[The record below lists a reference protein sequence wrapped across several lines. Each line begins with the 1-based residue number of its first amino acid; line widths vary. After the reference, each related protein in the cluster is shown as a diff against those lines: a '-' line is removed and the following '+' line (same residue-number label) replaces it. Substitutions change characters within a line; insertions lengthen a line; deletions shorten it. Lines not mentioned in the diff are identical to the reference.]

1 MTGQRLIGMTS
12 PTTDGHSS
20 GQTETPELARAAF
33 RGDPRRKDSQRHRSG
48 CNRKDDLG
56 RERQGV
62 NYQIGLAGIAALAQ
76 PRPVIADG
84 QHRSAA
90 LRQTGRT
97 PPKASRYAMAALAG
111 AQLLA
116 ACFVLSIVNLPQQ
129 GSNASRLEEL
139 AGRVTASKHLIQA
152 LLTHLDPGVRGSAN
166 KFIKLGGLLE
176 LAAQSDRQAQ
186 FVVGLLY
193 ATGQGGAENNYEQSL
208 NWWKQA
214 AESGSAEA
222 AEALTLAAVFRD
234 DGPLPQKWVDLVAF
248 VTRDKDSFEKLSPKE
263 IASKITAMANIKV
276 ESTTAD
282 ARDTETPDLSA
293 QRAWISLRD
302 SSDVGALKRFANRFR
317 ENIYGE
323 LALDRTTNLLRYT
336 DSFHLDSDGA
346 CKVASSYSL
355 SDTYRKTVRIWSL
368 PTGRLKHIFSVPDRI
383 NRTAL
388 LGGYIAIPT
397 DHQVTLFDVQS
408 GSIKHSIAF
417 EQSGDLIA
425 SQDAKQLLLLGG
437 STGALV
443 SVVTGR
449 GVNNKG
455 VFRMEIR
462 DRIGTI
468 LNVDTGETEPVSLE
482 KLRFFIE

>member
-1 MTGQRLIGMTS
+1 
-12 PTTDGHSS
+12 
-20 GQTETPELARAAF
+20 
-33 RGDPRRKDSQRHRSG
+33 
-48 CNRKDDLG
+48 
-56 RERQGV
+56 
-62 NYQIGLAGIAALAQ
+62 
-76 PRPVIADG
+76 
-84 QHRSAA
+84 
-90 LRQTGRT
+90 
-97 PPKASRYAMAALAG
+97 MAALAG

-166 KFIKLGGLLE
+166 KFVQLGGLLE

-193 ATGQGGAENNYEQSL
+193 ATGQGGAEKNYGQSL

-222 AEALTLAAVFRD
+222 AEALTLAAVFRG
-234 DGPLPQKWVDLVAF
+234 DGPLPQKWADLAAF

-293 QRAWISLRD
+293 QRAWMSLRD
-302 SSDVGALKRFANRFR
+302 SSDVGALKNFATKFR
-317 ENIYGE
+317 ENLYGE
-323 LALDRTTNLLRYT
+323 RALNRTTKLLRYM

-346 CKVASSYSL
+346 CQIASSYSL

-368 PTGRLKHIFSVPDRI
+368 PTGRLKHVFSMPDRI
-383 NRTAL
+383 TGTAL
-388 LGGYIAIPT
+388 LGGYVAVLT
-397 DHQVTLFDVQS
+397 DRQVTLFDAQS
-408 GSIKHSIAF
+408 GSAK
-417 EQSGDLIA
+417 QSMALKESEYLIA
-425 SQDAKQLLLLGG
+425 SQDGKQPLLLGNSDG
-437 STGALV
+437 I
-443 SVVTGR
+443 GR
-449 GVNNKG
+449 GARSIASSSSIAVG
-455 VFRMEIR
+455 EG
-462 DRIGTI
+462 GTI
-468 LNVDTGETEPVSLE
+468 LNVDTGETKPVASRTFRLSRSQSNCNGI
-482 KLRFFIE
+482 KMVR